1 METAG
6 PGTLKPDLQDLPQI
20 DSARCTGC
28 GRCVAACP
36 ARIITL
42 EVAGFRKHAT
52 IMHPERCN
60 LCDRCRAECPVEAV
74 SS

>member
-6 PGTLKPDLQDLPQI
+6 SGTLKPDLQGVPQI
-20 DSARCTGC
+20 DFARCSGC

-36 ARIITL
+36 VRIITL
-42 EVAGFRKHAT
+42 DVAGFRKHAA

-60 LCDRCRAECPVEAV
+60 LCGRCMAECPVETV
-74 SS
+74 SF